1 MFRVLLLLKVLN
13 STTDFSWYKK
23 KNLHCYLFFSSP
35 KGPTYLIVF
44 AKDSNVSYKMFS
56 NLVAETNLTPVN
68 QELDCAYKRLPFFGK
83 YKPLSDMV
91 AVNLWA
97 ICTVAL

>member
-23 KNLHCYLFFSSP
+23 KKNSTVIFFFP

-56 NLVAETNLTPVN
+56 NLVAETNLTLVN